1 MMTTTRYR
9 HTRTL
14 LLLLLLTVGAGGAWG
29 QEVTTNTYYLDPG
42 SSVGAIGG
50 NWASDNAAR
59 YAVSTA
65 GDYTSIAVG
74 TETNGGNGTRVYTN
88 STNNLVGAGVSFIL
102 QFDIKITG
110 GSNQASWFQVN
121 DFTNTAVNTGGSAAS
136 TTASSIL
143 QLAQKA
149 AGGTEWAINGSETQS
164 ITLDNTK
171 WYRFKLL
178 RTYDK
183 TYLTIVDR
191 GTDNTSNTSTSF
203 TDTEITTNSTV
214 GGLGRLEFATKR
226 YNSALAIDNLGVQK
240 WGWDVS
246 SHSVSLTAANND
258 NKITSGMPVLY
269 NPGGAPTPAYTYDGT
284 VLGTLD
290 ATYPPRLKTTG
301 TGTVL
306 ATIGDKKTQ
315 YSLTVTSPRGGGSYN
330 AATQTYTFDTEG
342 IVTDR
347 SIDDVPFINMSYRG
361 GPTAVV
367 VNDGTRTVLK
377 VIDANGYSHPNLNN
391 GASKIPPETN
401 WGGTFYKFVPS
412 VNGTLTVTGNMD
424 YAVIYASD
432 DTSTQVASSTS
443 GTSISDVSLV
453 AGKTYYLYNAGSDS
467 HGSNTPLLHSFT
479 FVPSSTSLTFRNP
492 QSVITVDV
500 SETSYTNPAI
510 SAAGL
515 PITYSIMSG
524 SGIADVNVDGKVTF
538 KGNYFLSPEPVTVRA
553 TDGTN
558 NITYTINLV
567 KCTWIFNE
575 ASKWKTTVSELTG
588 GGWDTNGGSGY
599 TSKDNGL
606 NGDKFVRNTVAIGY
620 AQLTTNG
627 TAVMPE
633 TAGLLIN
640 KVSNNDRLYIA
651 PADDAFTRKFLA
663 MRASSISI
671 DDVQEGQT
679 VTVNWTGGN
688 GSAVLD
694 MSDAAGTNVTGS
706 RGGTLQLT
714 ATQTGRVEIYS
725 NPIVAY
731 INSITISTP
740 TRAIGTLTYAKT
752 VLSTGGGAESRTGYT
767 ITDETGAVNLRDAYS
782 GPGNFKSSNTSVV
795 TVDAS
800 GNITPLATGTAIITA
815 TATAKN
821 SVTHQ
826 ATVTL
831 VALVE
836 VVSDASTR
844 IRTIRI
850 SDLLYDI
857 GASGV
862 NANNGLDRRIPGFD
876 LTFTGGDGAKVND
889 PSVLI
894 LRNSS
899 GNGKLTITPRL
910 SGSETVTITQALV
923 TVKTADSS
931 PTWSINGGT
940 ATDVDAGGVSLTSL
954 TGNSLSIE
962 FASGGYIEITGIR
975 LYYTCSVPA
984 KADECLDETKVAP
997 TIKFDNTHL
1006 MRIPG
1011 DGKAFTQTP
1020 TRVTASPDWFKSF
1033 LMNCAYVSSATNIAT
1048 INSDGTNGQLLQTG
1062 ESTITAT
1069 FNETTYFASATASYT
1084 VDNVLLPSETYTDI
1098 AMVLN
1103 QKVHIEAS
1111 AYENNTNLSLSG
1123 TANPHATTLA
1133 FDTERGRKNTYAEAA
1148 GNLTLTNST
1157 TVPIVIY
1164 SLHVVTS
1171 NLRCWLYYQ
1180 GQEDNYQEQVV
1191 FTGLTSGN
1199 IAGFR
1204 VVDVGDPENP
1214 IDLTDSYELKGAYSF
1229 GTPGAFSASE
1239 TSYGAVTGNTSS
1251 GSSTLSH
1258 PLKKKAG
1265 MADGYPDGETA
1276 GQEVTATT
1284 TIQVLMFDDD
1294 NPYTW
1299 DFMSVNN
1306 GSKVL
1311 GRGWTYDEREF
1322 QYGYFSEYTP
1332 IFKYGDAAVV
1342 GANECGV
1349 TTHMHGILLKDEF
1362 RWYHDRGLRANLS
1375 QPKASIKF
1383 PVKAGMEIDI
1393 YAASSSADIS
1403 HGISNVTDI
1412 LGNDTEVMYIAEE
1425 GEANPVHSY
1434 FLAKADG
1441 MVEIKATDKV
1451 GLYLHS
1457 ITLRLPEIH
1466 FQDEIVTQLPTGDDG
1481 ANHITNPTI
1490 NIPEDKL
1497 TYLSYEITASSE
1509 KTFGGDDLTSGDLAS
1524 IDNNSESVNKGLLTL
1539 TGTEGVFEVTV
1550 TNTNP
1555 ERSALEPKSGT
1566 YKVYVVNFR
1575 FDTDRDAAGDQQ
1587 TAVLNLDHHEGEDYF
1602 GGDDVST
1609 AHYPLGK
1616 DNVVT
1621 PINYSFEIAAGN
1633 SARAMLKQ
1641 TTNTVPGLTT
1651 FQLTAYSPGA
1661 VTLKAKTGRITA
1673 ECTLTVEGY
1682 AFQYVAPV
1690 LSDKDIAED
1699 SYVFLNKLPDAFN
1712 FSNTTLQADLS
1723 GEWTAHPTY
1732 NIVTIDE
1739 KNYVQISNLKGKG
1752 HGAIRYTATDNNG
1765 TVGDT
1770 SDDKV
1775 IQFVLTIAY
1784 PASGR
1789 GHKWDFYRMKNGV
1802 GGTDGFRAQTV
1813 YATTPSELSHDNKI
1827 GDYSSASVSDYVI
1840 RGLNTWTTNTS
1851 WSRVYRNGAREPRWA
1866 LDRSVRRDNAFIIEE
1881 TAGLQIETPTNS
1893 FYVDNNSTAAY
1904 THIGIHSRSTI
1915 TIPKLKNGDFVSLNL
1930 SRVIP
1935 NNGAIIEATNVT
1947 DLAGKAVTEQFTI
1960 TRSQTDYREDG
1971 ELAHD
1976 GSGARI
1982 IPGYYTFIAHKA
1994 GADETEE
2001 FDVSFTLADEGFL
2014 DVLGIEIYA
2023 PGSRT
2028 DSGSSDPENGYDYT
2042 MRSVK
2047 LSSTGYPEAPAT
2059 LLKEEGQQRV
2069 YNLSYC
2075 HPLWSTSV
2083 GPAEYVVRD
2092 QTDNLNV
2099 DFENVSWISDGGA
2112 TYNDGRITVNNGYGR
2127 IKVRMNN
2134 YTADGKYL
2142 IGYTPDYSLTVG
2154 HPPHQDYPYTWNFEN
2169 ISGGAVK
2176 NRGNNVYNS
2185 VRTDPYT
2192 WKGMGYETYQL
2203 DTRTSGGSLYVPGGT
2218 LVSAARDLGAKGTI
2232 SELNAANLGCD
2243 EFNGLGFTGQFS
2255 FKAAQQGTEANDAPT
2270 GDWSRGDVNDELL
2283 HYAMSSSQYTKTKT
2297 QVMDENG
2304 NPVYEADGVTPK
2316 KVITYTWAAADE
2328 PNAAATKTYWK
2339 AVDGLIMFGSA
2350 GKRTES
2356 TVADNISSEDVIANA
2371 AQADPELKKA
2381 GAAYLMDGGNTKYLL
2396 LKPQRP
2402 LKEGDIIYL
2411 KGYTAPT
2418 VDVLRS
2424 GFSFYA
2430 AQMDNAYDDLT
2441 TLNWSSSAA
2450 NTLQEISYEVKQ
2462 GDGLAG
2468 RDSVY
2473 IFRAR
2478 KQYSVYLTEVRITG
2492 PDDSAPV
2499 GYERA
2504 LTCNGDVTVTIP
2516 DLVLDHYVYIKSSAA
2531 PKTVPSNL
2539 TAAVTAD
2546 GLDAA
2551 TDVYKYK
2558 VIAAGNADVVFADG
2572 TKIYR
2577 IGVTNIMK
2585 PLKRVGSGDAWAT
2598 ESRDHAID
2606 YKQTGAF
2613 TVNDITANTVTASNY
2628 AIQRVTVKM
2637 NPQTDAMPAETGM
2650 VLKLPYTADK
2660 FNKTRNYNSTAVT
2673 GEVPLFYPPYSTPI
2687 LSSSIVGFG
2696 GTHGNLMKENID
2708 SQIFDSETETIS
2720 TVDYTRFIFT
2730 ERYMK
2735 WTKVNN
2741 TVGTS
2746 NFENS
2751 GDYPVFVRLHVYDAT
2766 ELSTYPD
2773 GTTTSNTLGA
2783 NKAYM
2788 LIRSGNVPK
2797 ALWDTSGGSAKEY
2810 IGIEGISDWYE
2821 DDGIDD
2827 NTDKQHN
2834 PYHDGR
2840 TYNLKGQV
2848 VNGDGALPPGI
2859 YIKNG
2864 RKFVVK

>member
-1 MMTTTRYR
+1 MMTMTRYR

-14 LLLLLLTVGAGGAWG
+14 LLLLLLMTGVSGAWG
-29 QEVTTNTYYLDPG
+29 QVTTNTYYLDPG

-65 GDYTSIAVG
+65 GGYTSIAVG

-143 QLAQKA
+143 QLAQTS
-149 AGGTEWAINGSETQS
+149 AGGTEWSINGDAGKTV
-164 ITLDNTK
+164 TLATDH

-183 TYLTIVDR
+183 TYLTVVDR
-191 GTDNTSNTSTSF
+191 GTGNTSDVNSSF
-203 TDTEITTNSTV
+203 FAEQEITTNSTV

-269 NPGGAPTPAYTYDGT
+269 NPGGASTPAYTYDGT

-492 QSVITVDV
+492 QSVITIDV

-538 KGNYFLSPEPVTVRA
+538 KGDYFLSPEPVTVRA

-567 KCTWIFNE
+567 KRTWIFNE
-575 ASKWKTTVSELTG
+575 ASKWKTTVSKLTG

-599 TSKDNGL
+599 TYTDNGL
-606 NGDKFVRNTVAIGY
+606 NGDKFVRNTAAIGY
-620 AQLTTNG
+620 AQLTTNNG

-651 PADDAFTRKFLA
+651 PADDAFTHKFLA

-800 GNITPLATGTAIITA
+800 GNITPIATGTAIITA

-894 LRNSS
+894 LRNSG

-940 ATDVDAGGVSLTSL
+940 ATAVAAGGVSLTSL

-1033 LMNCAYVSSATNIAT
+1033 LMNCTYVSSATNIAT

-1084 VDNVLLPSETYTDI
+1084 VDNVLSPSETYTDI

-1171 NLRCWLYYQ
+1171 NLRCWLFYQ

-1284 TIQVLMFDDD
+1284 TIQVLPFDDD

-1299 DFMSVNN
+1299 DFMSVDN
-1306 GSKVL
+1306 GSDVL

-1332 IFKYGDAAVV
+1332 IFNNDDATIKT
-1342 GANECGV
+1342 NK
-1349 TTHMHGILLKDEF
+1349 HGIVLKDEF

-1481 ANHITNPTI
+1481 ANYITNPTI

-1509 KTFGGDDLTSGDLAS
+1509 KTFGGDDLTSGTLAS
-1524 IDNNSESVNKGLLTL
+1524 IDNDSESVNKGRLTL

-1587 TAVLNLDHHEGEDYF
+1587 TATLNLDNNEGEDYF

-1651 FQLTAYSPGA
+1651 YQLTAYSPGEIILRA
-1661 VTLKAKTGRITA
+1661 TTGRITA

-1690 LSDKDIAED
+1690 LSDNDIAED
-1699 SYVFLNKLPDAFN
+1699 SYVFLNKLPDDFN

-1723 GEWTAHPTY
+1723 GDWTAHPTY
-1732 NIVTIDE
+1732 EVVTIDE

-1775 IQFVLTIAY
+1775 IQFVLTLAY
-1784 PASGR
+1784 PASSNKR
-1789 GHKWDFYRMKNGV
+1789 WDFYRSTV
-1802 GGTDGFRAQTV
+1802 GLKGQIA
-1813 YATTPSELSHDNKI
+1813 HDNKI
-1827 GDYSSASVSDYVI
+1827 GDYSSASVADYVI
-1840 RGLNTWTTNTS
+1840 DGPYPQTDYWHTNTS
-1851 WSRVYRNGAREPRWA
+1851 WSRVYRNGTREPRWA

-1930 SRVIP
+1930 SRVVP

-2047 LSSTGYPEAPAT
+2047 LSNTGYPEAPAT

-2134 YTADGKYL
+2134 YTAEGKYL

-2185 VRTDPYT
+2185 VSSDPYT
-2192 WKGMGYETYQL
+2192 WTGMGYETYQL

-2243 EFNGLGFTGQFS
+2243 EFNGLGFNGQIT
-2255 FKAAQQGTEANDAPT
+2255 FKLAQLGDEANDAPT
-2270 GDWSRGDVNDELL
+2270 GEWSRGSVNDELL
-2283 HYAMSSSQYTKTKT
+2283 HYTITSSNLNDAAGTGGYWTA
-2297 QVMDENG
+2297 
-2304 NPVYEADGVTPK
+2304 ADGKIKFGQTRKRVTSD
-2316 KVITYTWAAADE
+2316 VS
-2328 PNAAATKTYWK
+2328 AT
-2339 AVDGLIMFGSA
+2339 
-2350 GKRTES
+2350 
-2356 TVADNISSEDVIANA
+2356 
-2371 AQADPELKKA
+2371 
-2381 GAAYLMDGGNTKYLL
+2381 GAAYQMDGGNSKNLL

-2402 LKEGDIIYL
+2402 LKDGDQIYL
-2411 KGYTAPT
+2411 RGYTAST
-2418 VDVLRS
+2418 VNVLRS

-2430 AQMDNAYDDLT
+2430 GANDNAYDALK
-2441 TLNWSSSAA
+2441 TLHWDSSVADTEHTITYTVS
-2450 NTLQEISYEVKQ
+2450 Q

-2473 IFRAR
+2473 LFRAD
-2478 KQYSVYLTEVRITG
+2478 KQYTVFLIEVRITG
-2492 PDDSAPV
+2492 DDSAAPTA
-2499 GYERA
+2499 YERA
-2504 LTCNGDVTVTIP
+2504 ITCNGDVTVTIP
-2516 DLVLDHYVYIKSSAA
+2516 DLVLDHYVYIKSSAE
-2531 PKTVPSNL
+2531 PKTVPSSL
-2539 TAAVTAD
+2539 TKILSTDD
-2546 GLDAA
+2546 GTDGYDVA

-2558 VIAAGNADVVFADG
+2558 VIAAGNADVVFDNG

-2585 PLKRVGSGDAWAT
+2585 PMKRVGSGDAWAT

-2606 YKQTGAF
+2606 YKQTGVF
-2613 TVNDITANTVTASNY
+2613 TVNDITANTVTATRY
-2628 AIQRVTVKM
+2628 ALQRVTVRM
-2637 NPQTDAMPAETGM
+2637 NEQTDAMPAETGM
-2650 VLKLPYTADK
+2650 VLKLPLVGADDAATDANVTNFGK
-2660 FNKTRNYNSTAVT
+2660 AKGGNS
-2673 GEVPLFYPPYSTPI
+2673 VPLFYPPYSTPI
-2687 LSSSIVGFG
+2687 LSSSVVGFG
-2696 GTHGNLMKENID
+2696 GTQGNLMMANLDKRELQYERETGVID
-2708 SQIFDSETETIS
+2708 KDGDNVDDSGAADG
-2720 TVDYTRFIFT
+2720 DYTRFIFT

-2735 WTKVNN
+2735 WTKIDNN
-2741 TVGTS
+2741 AAVPTD
-2746 NFENS
+2746 FEDS
-2751 GDYPVFVRLHVYDAT
+2751 GNVPVFVRMHLYADAD
-2766 ELSTYPD
+2766 TYKD
-2773 GTTTSNTLGA
+2773 GKTVTQLNTLGA

-2797 ALWDTSGGSAKEY
+2797 ALWDTSGGAKGY